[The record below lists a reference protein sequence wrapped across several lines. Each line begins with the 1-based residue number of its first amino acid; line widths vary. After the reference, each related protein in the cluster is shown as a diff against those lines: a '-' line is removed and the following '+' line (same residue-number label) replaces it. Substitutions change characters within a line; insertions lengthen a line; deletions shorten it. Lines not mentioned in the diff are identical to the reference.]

1 MVSVHSHV
9 QTLFRSESIHVS
21 DYVCTRPR
29 STQREIERNGSHEL
43 VFVRRGAFSLRT
55 AGTETVMTPNRAM
68 VLPAGSEFAI
78 DHPVHGGDECVIVA
92 MDAALFYDTFRARAA
107 VTFPATDAAF
117 LAQHRVVSAV
127 DGLEAEEEAFALIQL
142 VGADFSTP
150 REIRD
155 RRSVRIALELLSAR
169 FTEKLPL
176 SFIAREAGVSPW
188 HLSRSFRRET
198 GQSLHRYQ
206 NRLRLRAAL
215 RRLFDGEDDLTAIA
229 LDHGYFD
236 HSHFTNAFRRA
247 FGVAP
252 SKAKSRKRSSI
263 SL

>member
-1 MVSVHSHV
+1 MTVQSHV
-9 QTLFRSESIHVS
+9 RALFRSESIHVS
-21 DYVCTRPR
+21 EFVCTRPR

-43 VFVRRGAFSLRT
+43 VFLRRGAFSLR
-55 AGTETVMTPNRAM
+55 AGGTETVMTPNRAM

-78 DHPVHGGDECVIVA
+78 DHPVHGGDECVIFA
-92 MDAALFYDTFRARAA
+92 MDASIFHDAFRVRAA

-127 DGLEAEEEAFALIQL
+127 DGLQAEEEAFALIQRL
-142 VGADFSTP
+142 GADFSTP

-155 RRSVRIALELLSAR
+155 RRSVRIALELMSAR

-176 SFIAREAGVSPW
+176 SVIAREAGVSPW

-206 NRLRLRAAL
+206 NGLRLRSAL
-215 RRLFDGEDDLTAIA
+215 KRLLDGEDDLTVIA
-229 LDHGYFD
+229 LDHGYCD

-247 FGVAP
+247 FGIAP
-252 SKAKSRKRSSI
+252 SKAKARAGLVER
-263 SL
+263 